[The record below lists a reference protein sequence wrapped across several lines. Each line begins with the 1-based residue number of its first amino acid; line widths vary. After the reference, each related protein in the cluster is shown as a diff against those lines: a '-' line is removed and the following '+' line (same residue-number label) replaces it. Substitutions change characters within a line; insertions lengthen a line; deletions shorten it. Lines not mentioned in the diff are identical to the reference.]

1 MRIALLTAFLAL
13 PALAQSPVPW
23 RAVTPPIPSAQA
35 GDPALGTY
43 IFGTDTAQT
52 GFYIFELD
60 GTPNSQVPVGIT
72 RSIDL
77 RPPLAAVSSV
87 NSGVLL
93 YDVGFSVVPAI
104 PASITV
110 STPGQL
116 ALGNLADGGFTL
128 YVDSSSAVLRHFALE
143 RSPGGTYTVTPLPDV
158 VLGGVPAGLA
168 WDDVG
173 QTLYASVPGEGLVA
187 VAADGTQTTVLPS
200 ATGTLGGI
208 ALLQGNPGLYV
219 FMASP
224 STDAVDVTLV
234 DPDGGTTALGSFS
247 AVTPDGGTEAAR
259 SPAYL
264 DVSTNVPGYP
274 GGAVLVHDGIS
285 ATYKLLALADVAQV
299 IALPIGPATDAG
311 VSDAGTN
318 PGTGGGSGSQG
329 AVGGT
334 GPSTSGPSAMRNPT
348 CSTVPFVALPALLL
362 LWWIRRPRS

>member
-1 MRIALLTAFLAL
+1 MRIALLTALLAL
-13 PALAQSPVPW
+13 PAVAQSPVPW

-52 GFYIFELD
+52 GFYVFELD

-93 YDVGFSVVPAI
+93 YDVGFSVVPAM

-116 ALGNLADGGFTL
+116 ALGNLTDGGLTL
-128 YVDSSSAVLRHFALE
+128 YVDTSSPVLRHFDLE
-143 RSPGGTYTVTPLPDV
+143 PSSGGYTVTPLPDV
-158 VLGGVPAGLA
+158 VLSATPAGLA
-168 WDDVG
+168 WDDVT
-173 QTLYASVPGEGLVA
+173 QTLYASVPNDGIVTVA
-187 VAADGTQTTVLPS
+187 LDGTITTVLPS
-200 ATGTLGGI
+200 TGVQGGI
-208 ALLQGNPGLYV
+208 ALLQANPGVYL

-224 STDAVDVTLV
+224 STDSVEVTQF
-234 DPDGGTTALGSFS
+234 DTAGMPTALGSFS

-259 SPAYL
+259 SPAYV

-274 GGAVLVHDGIS
+274 GGAVVVHDGVS

-299 IALPIGPATDAG
+299 IALPIGPAADAG

-334 GPSTSGPSAMRNPT
+334 GPSTSGPTAMRNPT